1 MEASESRKVARR
13 PKGEGTAPRLQA
25 DGRWRAELTISTDA
39 NGKRDRKVVY
49 GATKTEC
56 SRNLRALIKDRDS
69 GVLVN
74 GKPPTLGEWMH
85 HWVENIA
92 PIKVA
97 GGKGCRPRTLVG
109 YRSYIRTW
117 VDTSPVAK
125 VRLDK
130 LTPEHLELLY
140 KPLRDLD
147 RSETTISQLH
157 RIVSRALTVAVRRG
171 RAGSN
176 PAQRMDAPQPASFDP
191 DILTPDDAR
200 KLRQAAETAPDGARW
215 LVALA
220 LGLRQGEA
228 LALAW
233 DKIDL
238 DAGVVHVHRELYSL
252 PWEHGCPE
260 SKDKPGDKKPCGRR
274 ADHCKQRHSGG
285 RFVGTPKS
293 DAGKRTLSLPA
304 QLVDVLRR
312 HKEAQLRIRAEEGP
326 RWKGFVPEN
335 GIALELVFCQRNG
348 KAYQASKDWLA
359 WKAFLKDAGVPAVRV
374 HDARHTAAT
383 LLLLMGVDGRVVMD
397 MMGWSVASMLK
408 RYQHVLDEM
417 KVDAAKRVGDALWA
431 DPAAPEPPQ
440 GGVVSMADFRARRKA

>member
-1 MEASESRKVARR
+1 MATARR
-13 PKGEGTAPRLQA
+13 PKGEGTAPRLLP
-25 DGRWRAELTISTDA
+25 DGRWRAELTIGTDA

-49 GATKTEC
+49 GTTKTEC
-56 SRNLRALIKDRDS
+56 SANLRAVIKAKDE
-69 GVLVN
+69 GILTN
-74 GKPPTLGEWMH
+74 GRAPTLGEWMH
-85 HWVENIA
+85 HWVDNIA
-92 PIKVA
+92 PIKVT

-117 VDTSPVAK
+117 VDTSKVAK

-130 LTPEHLELLY
+130 LTPEHLEQLY
-140 KPLRDLD
+140 KPLRDAK
-147 RSETTISQLH
+147 RSESTVAQLH
-157 RIVSRALTVAVRRG
+157 RIISRALTVAMRRG
-171 RAGSN
+171 RVGFN
-176 PAQRMDAPQPASFDP
+176 PAHRMDAPQPAEYEP

-200 KLRQAAETAPDGARW
+200 KLRAAAEKAPDGARW

-238 DAGVVHVHRELYSL
+238 DAGVLHVHRELYSL
-252 PWEHGCPE
+252 PWQHGCPE
-260 SKDKPGDKKPCGRR
+260 AETRPDDARPCGRR

-293 DAGKRTLSLPA
+293 DAGKRMLSLPA
-304 QLVDVLRR
+304 QLAEELRR
-312 HKEAQLRIRAEEGP
+312 HKAAQVRICAEEGP
-326 RWKGFVPEN
+326 RWRGFTAASGET
-335 GIALELVFCQRNG
+335 LELVFCQRSGN
-348 KAYQASKDWLA
+348 AYQASKDWQA
-359 WKAFLKDAGVPAVRV
+359 WKAFLKAAGVPAVRV

-417 KVDAAKRVGDALWA
+417 KVDAAKKVGDALWA
-431 DPAAPEPPQ
+431 APSTPAPAPDS
-440 GGVVSMADFRARRKA
+440 GVVSMAEFRARKKA

>member
-1 MEASESRKVARR
+1 MAGRR
-13 PKGEGTAPRLQA
+13 AKGEGTAPRLQP
-25 DGRWRAELTISTDA
+25 DGRWRAELTVGTDA

-56 SRNLRALIKDRDS
+56 SANLRALIKDRDS
-69 GVLVN
+69 GVLVD
-74 GKPPTLGEWMH
+74 GKPPTLGVWMH
-85 HWVENIA
+85 YWMDNIA
-92 PIKVA
+92 GTKV
-97 GGKGCRPRTLVG
+97 RPRTMVG
-109 YRSYIRTW
+109 YRSYVRTW

-140 KPLRDLD
+140 KPMREAK
-147 RSETTISQLH
+147 RSETTVSQLH
-157 RIVSRALTVAVRRG
+157 RIISRALTIAVRRG

-176 PAQRMDAPQPASFDP
+176 PAQRMDAPQPTSFDP

-200 KLRQAAETAPDGARW
+200 KLRAAAETDAYGARW

-220 LGLRQGEA
+220 LGIRQGEA

-238 DAGVVHVHRELYSL
+238 DAGVLHVHRELYSL
-252 PWEHGCPE
+252 PWQHGCPE
-260 SKDKPGDKKPCGRR
+260 SAAQPEAKKPCGRR
-274 ADHCKQRHSGG
+274 ADHCKERHSGG
-285 RFVGTPKS
+285 RFIGTPKS
-293 DAGKRTLSLPA
+293 DAGKRSLSLPT
-304 QLVDVLRR
+304 QLVEALRK
-312 HKEAQLRIRAEEGP
+312 HKAAQVRTRAEEGP
-326 RWKGFVPEN
+326 RWRGFTAAD
-335 GIALELVFCQRNG
+335 GTRLDLVFCQRDGN
-348 KAYQASKDWLA
+348 AWQPSADWQA
-359 WKAFLKDAGVPAVRV
+359 WKAFLKAAGVPAVRV

-417 KVDAAKRVGDALWA
+417 KVEAAKRVGDALWSS
-431 DPAAPEPPQ
+431 PVTAAPDPTDAA
-440 GGVVSMADFRARRKA
+440 VVSMADFRARRKA

>member
-1 MEASESRKVARR
+1 MTTRR
-13 PKGEGTAPRLQA
+13 PKGEGTAPRLQP
-25 DGRWRAELTISTDA
+25 DGRWRAELTIGTRSD
-39 NGKRDRKVVY
+39 GKRNRVVVY
-49 GATKTEC
+49 GTTKTEC
-56 SRNLRALIKDRDS
+56 SRNLRAAIKNRDD
-69 GVLVN
+69 GILLE
-74 GKPPTLGEWMH
+74 GRAPTLGEWMH
-85 HWVENIA
+85 HWVDNIA

-117 VDTSPVAK
+117 VDSSPVAK

-130 LTPEHLELLY
+130 LTPEHLEQLY
-140 KPLRDLD
+140 KPLRDLN
-147 RSETTISQLH
+147 RSESTVAQLH
-157 RIVSRALTVAVRRG
+157 RIISRALTVAVRRG
-171 RAGSN
+171 RAGTN
-176 PAQRMDAPQPASFDP
+176 AAQRMEAPQPAEYEP

-200 KLRQAAETAPDGARW
+200 KLRRAAETAPDGARW

-238 DAGVVHVHRELYSL
+238 DAGLLHVHRELYSL
-252 PWEHGCPE
+252 PWKHGCPE
-260 SKDKPGDKKPCGRR
+260 SEAKPKDERPCGRR

-293 DAGKRTLSLPA
+293 DAGKRTLSLPG
-304 QLVDVLRR
+304 QLVDELRR
-312 HKEAQLRIRAEEGP
+312 HKAAQIRTRAEEGP
-326 RWKGFVPEN
+326 RWRGFTAASGET
-335 GIALELVFCQRNG
+335 LELVFCQRSGN
-348 KAYQASKDWLA
+348 AYQASKDWQA
-359 WKAFLKDAGVPAVRV
+359 WKAFLKAAGVPAVRV

-408 RYQHVLDEM
+408 RYQHVLDVM
-417 KVDAAKRVGDALWA
+417 KVDAAKKVGDALWA
-431 DPAAPEPPQ
+431 EPATPEPEPDPQPAAA
-440 GGVVSMADFRARRKA
+440 VLSMADFRARRRA